1 MCLIDFKKVTFE
13 NKLLIYDQSSAIDE
27 YSLDRWIENKIQE
40 YEITE
45 RKIDRYLEMNI
56 QIEGLKI
63 LYWKDGQIY
72 KLKDSWID

>member
-56 QIEGLKI
+56 QIDGIKS
-63 LYWKDGQIY
+63 LY
-72 KLKDSWID
+72 